1 MCKIRWVSKSHF
13 LVFCDE
19 ESGLPR
25 VLLGR
30 KIGTWEGT
38 PEEIDAIYAEE
49 ERVVLFLVKFPNGR
63 YGAVLLE
70 GDEEEAQL
78 LSKLI

>member
-1 MCKIRWVSKSHF
+1 MCKVRWVSKSHF

-38 PEEIDAIYAEE
+38 PEVDKIYAEE
-49 ERVVLFLVKFPNGR
+49 ERVMLFLVKFSNGR
-63 YGAVLLE
+63 YGAVLLD
-70 GDEEEAQL
+70 GGEEEAQL
-78 LSKLI
+78 LSKL